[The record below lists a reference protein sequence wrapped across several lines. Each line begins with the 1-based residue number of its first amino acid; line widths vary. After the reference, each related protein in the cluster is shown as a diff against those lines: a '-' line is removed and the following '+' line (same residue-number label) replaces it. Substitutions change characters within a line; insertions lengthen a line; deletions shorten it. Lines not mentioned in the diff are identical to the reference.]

1 MTLQPL
7 TCLAVAMKL
16 TDSLKPFKR
25 SNRPVRIRI
34 GHTYPRRVEAGY
46 AADLRKMVKAI
57 SEEVKQSVM
66 PALKQELQ
74 ARDFRMDSADVPR
87 IPFVDN
93 LVRYDEADV
102 GLMTQPDPE
111 RLDELADVL
120 GIIRRLLS
128 NLLPGQSLAE
138 QYAAATYASNEKD
151 IAKAV
156 TSSLGIQIALPGGDT
171 NLLNA
176 WVVDNTSIIED
187 LQGTYL
193 RRIQRS
199 ISDGFVKGLRYEEI
213 AKQIQQE
220 TDISW
225 RRAKNIARDQVG
237 TLNAM
242 VTKERNA
249 ELGVDE
255 FIWRTMR
262 DERVRGNPG
271 GRYPN
276 AKPSHHAREG
286 QKYSWKTGANGEF
299 PGTPILCRC
308 YAESVIEI

>member
-1 MTLQPL
+1 
-7 TCLAVAMKL
+7 MKL

-25 SNRPVRIRI
+25 GNRPVRIRI

-46 AADLRKMVKAI
+46 SADLRKMVKAI
-57 SEEVKQSVM
+57 SEEIKQSVM

-87 IPFVDN
+87 IPFIDN

-111 RLDELADVL
+111 RLDGLADVL
-120 GIIRRLLS
+120 GLIRRLLS
-128 NLLPGQSLAE
+128 NLFPGQSLAE
-138 QYAAATYASNEKD
+138 QYAVATYASNEKD

-156 TSSLGIQIALPGGDT
+156 TSSLGIQVALPGGDT

-176 WVVDNTSIIED
+176 WVIDNTSIIED

-213 AKQIQQE
+213 AKQIQQD

-276 AKPSHHAREG
+276 ARPSHYAREG
-286 QKYSWKTGANGEF
+286 QKYSWKAGANGEF

>member
-1 MTLQPL
+1 
-7 TCLAVAMKL
+7 MKL
-16 TDSLKPFKR
+16 SDALKPLKKTK
-25 SNRPVRIRI
+25 RPVRIRI
-34 GHTYPRRVEAGY
+34 GHTYPRRIEAGY
-46 AADLRKMVKAI
+46 AADLRKMVKVI
-57 SEEVKQSVM
+57 SEEVKVSVM
-66 PALKQELQ
+66 PALKAELQ

-93 LVRYDEADV
+93 LVRYDDANADV
-102 GLMTQPDPE
+102 GIMTQPDPE
-111 RLDELADVL
+111 RLDGLADVL

-128 NLLPGQSLAE
+128 NLFPGQSLAE
-138 QYAAATYASNEKD
+138 RYAAETYASNEKD
-151 IAKAV
+151 IAKAI
-156 TSSLGIQIALPGGDT
+156 TNSLGISVALPGGDSQ
-171 NLLNA
+171 LLNA
-176 WVVDNTSIIED
+176 WIVDNTSMIED

-213 AKQIQQE
+213 AKQIQKD

-276 AKPSHHAREG
+276 ARPSHWAREG
-286 QKYSWKTGANGEF
+286 QKYSWKSGANGEF

>member
-1 MTLQPL
+1 MIYPL
-7 TCLAVAMKL
+7 TCLVVVMKL

-57 SEEVKQSVM
+57 SDEVKQSVM

-87 IPFVDN
+87 IPFIDN
-93 LVRYDEADV
+93 LVRYDEADF

-111 RLDELADVL
+111 RLDGLADVL

-128 NLLPGQSLAE
+128 NLFPGQSLAE

-156 TSSLGIQIALPGGDT
+156 TSSLGIQVALPGGDT

-213 AKQIQQE
+213 AKQIQQD

-276 AKPSHHAREG
+276 ARPSHYAREG